1 VNSLPAAQVIS
12 EQKSPQMLARRQITD
27 KLIADLSAGR
37 VDDCIAA
44 CTPDVEMS
52 VPFMTAGLTRRCTG
66 HDELRALLSW
76 AAKTFQ
82 PFNVSA
88 RRSWEL
94 VPNGIVVD
102 YTTDAIHKPSGKPYL
117 NTYLG
122 LFFFNDEN
130 LITEWIEYADPIP
143 TLFALSR

>member
-1 VNSLPAAQVIS
+1 MNSLPSAQVLS
-12 EQKSPQMLARRQITD
+12 ESPQMLARRQITD
-27 KLIADLSAGR
+27 KLLADLSAGR

-52 VPFMTAGLTRRCTG
+52 VPFMTAGLTRRCSG

-76 AAKTFQ
+76 ASKTFQ

-102 YTTDAIHKPSGKPYL
+102 YTTNAIHKPSGKPYL